1 MENYLFKLLNGD
13 GAVLDI
19 QAGTHAGLS
28 AVWAE
33 IARLA
38 RRPDMTVGHI
48 VVTNQSGEVL
58 ILVGAATARSY
69 PLTRQDAKSQAA
81 ASEAAIF
88 AQSGRG
94 GGSIFNSEPQRR
106 MA

>member
-1 MENYLFKLLNGD
+1 MENYFFKLLNGD

-28 AVWAE
+28 AVWSE

-38 RRPDMTVGHI
+38 RRPDMTSGHI

-69 PLTRQDAKSQAA
+69 PLTPQDAKSPAA

-88 AQSGRG
+88 AHSGRG